1 QTWNCHLTQFG
12 ELLELRHIMG
22 KQKSPSKGTNNRNN
36 ESPNPKGRDLDEGP
50 RLRRRIYIHRA
61 IMAREYP
68 TVKSLAK
75 DLNIC
80 DKTVVRYLKDLED
93 LNLPLAIDVKTKGY
107 FYSELVD
114 DFPMMHVTEREVS
127 GLNIARQ
134 IIPKFLIADLKN
146 SLNSILRKMTN
157 GLSEAF
163 SFKLSDS
170 NNLISLRFSSEVVYD
185 NNIITAIFRAV
196 LKRKQ
201 LRLRYRKLGDKE
213 FKWRLLDPY
222 SFVNLN
228 GEWYLF
234 AYDHDENRKTVRC
247 FTPVRMRDV
256 EETGVVFKR
265 PRDFDVEKYLE
276 NSFGIYSGEGI
287 HDIVL
292 RANPVA
298 AEILR
303 ERKLRGQT
311 KQVENPDGSL
321 DIHLTLSSLVE
332 VQRWLQGYNGKVIAV
347 KPFELQN
354 MSKEGARELFCET
367 EKLQREQGVL

>member
-1 QTWNCHLTQFG
+1 MNNNGNNQNQKPKKPSN
-12 ELLELRHIMG
+12 G
-22 KQKSPSKGTNNRNN
+22 KTAAKGK
-36 ESPNPKGRDLDEGP
+36 SPNPNGRDLDEGP

-68 TVKSLAK
+68 TVQSLAK
-75 DLNIC
+75 ELNISG
-80 DKTVVRYLKDLED
+80 KTVLRYLADLED
-93 LNLPLAIDVKTKGY
+93 LNLPLAIDVKSKGY
-107 FYSELVD
+107 FYTELVD
-114 DFPMMHVTEREVS
+114 DFPMMQVTEREVS

-146 SLNSILRKMTN
+146 SLSSILRKMTN

-170 NNLISLRFSSEVVYD
+170 NNLISIRFSSEVVYD

-222 SFVNLN
+222 HFANVN

-234 AYDHDENRKTVRC
+234 AYDHDENRQEVRR

-256 EETGVVFKR
+256 EETGVVFER
-265 PRDFDVEKYLE
+265 PHDFDVEKYLE
-276 NSFGIYSGEGI
+276 NSFGIHSAEGI
-287 HDIVL
+287 FDIVL

-298 AEILR
+298 AEVLR

-311 KQVENPDGSL
+311 KQVENPDGSM

-332 VQRWLQGYNGKVIAV
+332 VQRWIQGFNGKVIVV

-354 MSKEGARELFCET
+354 MTKDGARELICET
-367 EKLQREQGVL
+367 EKLQREQGLL